1 MSPLDQSL
9 MSSPS
14 PNLFRRR
21 SRLEK
26 SDLDELTQ
34 RSVTFDVL
42 PLESPGERKLEDTI
56 TSKLYFLVEYEH
68 PKVNL

>member
-1 MSPLDQSL
+1 MSSPQKYPMSPLDQSL

-56 TSKLYFLVEYEH
+56 NNNMS
-68 PKVNL
+68 